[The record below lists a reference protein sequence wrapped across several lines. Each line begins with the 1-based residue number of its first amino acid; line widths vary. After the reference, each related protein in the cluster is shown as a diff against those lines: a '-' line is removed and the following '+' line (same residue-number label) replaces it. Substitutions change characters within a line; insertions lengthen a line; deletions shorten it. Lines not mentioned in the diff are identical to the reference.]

1 MIKHQI
7 QGTANQMVVCQV
19 DSGQTVYCEA
29 GKFLWKTANVGIETR
44 FSTPETEEANKE
56 KAGLQKFVA
65 GAKDVGKR
73 ALAGESLAFQYF
85 TPQGGSGIVAFAGT
99 LPGEVREIP
108 LDGTKAWF
116 AEKDAFM
123 AAEKGVSFDIQWA
136 GWKVGRRGGE
146 GFILE
151 KFTGEGSLFI
161 SGAGNFIDI
170 NPSKYG
176 GKVQVDN
183 GCLVAFEE
191 GITYNVER
199 IGKMDAAGLKTAL
212 FGGEGMSLATFEGD
226 GQVIL
231 QSVSMVALARTLQHA
246 AGQGSTEGSVGSIR
260 GLLGGS
266 TD

>member
-1 MIKHQI
+1 V
-7 QGTANQMVVCQV
+7 N
-19 DSGQTVYCEA
+19 
-29 GKFLWKTANVGIETR
+29 
-44 FSTPETEEANKE
+44 
-56 KAGLQKFVA
+56 
-65 GAKDVGKR
+65 
-73 ALAGESLAFQYF
+73 
-85 TPQGGSGIVAFAGT
+85 
-99 LPGEVREIP
+99 
-108 LDGTKAWF
+108 
-116 AEKDAFM
+116 
-123 AAEKGVSFDIQWA
+123 FDIQWA

-161 SGAGNFIDI
+161 AGAGNFIDV

-191 GITYNVER
+191 GITYDVER

-231 QSVSMVALARTLQHA
+231 QSVNMVALARTLFHA
-246 AGQGSTEGSVGSIR
+246 SGQASTEGTAGSLR